1 MRSNNLI
8 LWVMTIL
15 LSLSPLGAHADDPA
29 GGQAGCPMMGSGMM
43 GHGMMG
49 QGYGMMGPGMM
60 GQGMMGPGMMG
71 QGMMG
76 YGMMG
81 PGMMRGYGPMW
92 LPDLKEDQQKKI
104 STIYEELHK
113 KRWDLMA
120 KMQGEYATLQGLYAA
135 DKRDPA
141 AIGNQYKKISDL
153 RRQMVE
159 QSVEAHNR
167 MEAVL
172 TKEQKERLR
181 SYGPGWMMDE

>member
-1 MRSNNLI
+1 MRSNQLV
-8 LWVMTIL
+8 LWVLTIF
-15 LSLSPLGAHADDPA
+15 LSLSSLGAYADDPG
-29 GGQAGCPMMGSGMM
+29 GGQAGCP
-43 GHGMMG
+43 MMG

-60 GQGMMGPGMMG
+60 GPGYGYGGMMGPGMMG
-71 QGMMG
+71 HG

-81 PGMMRGYGPMW
+81 PGMTGYGMMRGYGPMW

-104 STIYEELHK
+104 SAIYEELHK
-113 KRWDLMA
+113 KRWDLMTR
-120 KMQGEYATLQGLYAA
+120 MQGEYATLRGLYAA
-135 DKRDPA
+135 EKRDPA
-141 AIGNQYKKISDL
+141 AIGNQYKKIGEL

-159 QSVEAHNR
+159 QSVDAGNR

>member
-1 MRSNNLI
+1 MKMNKLTVWLMTGLI
-8 LWVMTIL
+8 
-15 LSLSPLGAHADDPA
+15 SLASFVAVADDK
-29 GGQAGCPMMGSGMM
+29 GKWQGGCPDWGS
-43 GHGMMG
+43 
-49 QGYGMMGPGMM
+49 GMMGPGMM
-60 GQGMMGPGMMG
+60 GPDMMGH
-71 QGMMG
+71 G
-76 YGMMG
+76 YGMRG

-104 STIYEELHK
+104 SAIYEESHK
-113 KRWDLMA
+113 KRWDLMT
-120 KMQGEYATLQGLYAA
+120 KMQGEYATLRGLYAA

-141 AIGNQYKKISDL
+141 AIGNQYKQISDL

-159 QSVEAHNR
+159 LSVDASNR

>member
-1 MRSNNLI
+1 MRSNQLGLWI
-8 LWVMTIL
+8 LTIF
-15 LSLSPLGAHADDPA
+15 LSLSSLGAHADDPA
-29 GGQAGCPMMGSGMM
+29 GWRAGCPMMGQGMM
-43 GHGMMG
+43 GHGMMGPGMMGPGMMG
-49 QGYGMMGPGMM
+49 QGYGMMG
-60 GQGMMGPGMMG
+60 Q
-71 QGMMG
+71 
-76 YGMMG
+76 GMMG

-104 STIYEELHK
+104 TAIYEELHK
-113 KRWDLMA
+113 KRWDLIT
-120 KMQGEYATLQGLYAA
+120 KLQGEYATLRGLYAA

-141 AIGNQYKKISDL
+141 AIGDQYKKISEL